1 MVETSRSQKSDYGV
15 MDVIEVL
22 RKHEKEMKERFAVK
36 RIGAFGS
43 FVRGEQNET
52 SDIDLVVEFE
62 NPTFDNIMDLAFYL
76 VDFVGIFD
84 KLDDNSEDKA
94 DKMSAVLFQ

>member
-1 MVETSRSQKSDYGV
+1 
-15 MDVIEVL
+15 MDVIELL

-43 FVRGEQNET
+43 FVRGEQKET

-62 NPTFDNIMDLAFYL
+62 NPTFDNFMDLAFYL
-76 VDFVGIFD
+76 EDLTGRSVDILTPEGI
-84 KLDDNSEDKA
+84 KHIRIKEVA
-94 DKMSAVLFQ
+94 DEIRRSVVYV

>member
-1 MVETSRSQKSDYGV
+1 
-15 MDVIEVL
+15 MDVIELL

-43 FVRGEQNET
+43 FVRGEQKET

-62 NPTFDNIMDLAFYL
+62 NPTFDNFMDLAFYL
-76 VDFVGIFD
+76 EDLTGRSVDILTPEGI
-84 KLDDNSEDKA
+84 KHIRIKEVA
-94 DKMSAVLFQ
+94 DEIIRSVVYV